1 MVVSLAICVQAGAK
15 GIPLVFLMTDNQIVK
30 EQFLVFIND
39 LLSTGIIQVGGAV
52 SPSAQQLA
60 RH

>member
-1 MVVSLAICVQAGAK
+1 VVVSLAICVQAGAK